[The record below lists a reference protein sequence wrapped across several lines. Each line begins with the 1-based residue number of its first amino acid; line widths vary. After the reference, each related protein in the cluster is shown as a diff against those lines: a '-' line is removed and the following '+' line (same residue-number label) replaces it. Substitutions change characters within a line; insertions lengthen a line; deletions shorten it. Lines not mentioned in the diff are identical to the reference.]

1 MIMLKTAA
9 LSAEALSN
17 VLSQSVDC
25 VKLLD
30 LHGTV
35 QWMNPNGLCA
45 MEIDD
50 SGAVC
55 GLPWATFW
63 PDDTRQQV
71 LDALPSASLGNVVRF
86 DAFCPTMKGSER
98 WWNVTV
104 TSVTDIDGAPAGF
117 LAISRDITEVELQR
131 QALRIAAEEMRH
143 RLRNTYAMIGSLLL
157 GFARGHG
164 VVETFAKEMQSR
176 LIALSAAQSLFV
188 SGDVPGDLAV
198 LIPALVRPFDMPSC
212 RISTGQIANH
222 AVSREQ
228 ADAIA
233 LVLGELAVNSAKHGA
248 LLHGGAIDVSAHILG
263 ERLKVIWKEDSA
275 VAVVAQ
281 SRPGGQGL
289 NLVSRIVKAR
299 EGAVNVDWHS
309 HGLIVAF
316 DFPSDDQPG

>member
-1 MIMLKTAA
+1 MLSSAA

-17 VLSQSVDC
+17 VLAQSVDC
-25 VKLLD
+25 VKLID
-30 LHGTV
+30 LEGTV

-50 SGAVC
+50 SAAVC

-86 DAFCPTMKGSER
+86 DAFCPTMKGSQR

-104 TSVTDIDGAPAGF
+104 TAVKDIDGAPAGF

-143 RLRNTYAMIGSLLL
+143 RLRNTYAMIGSLMV
-157 GFARGHG
+157 GFGRGHG

-188 SGDVPGDLAV
+188 SGDAPGDLSV
-198 LIPALVRPFDMPSC
+198 LIPALVQPFDMPSC
-212 RISTGQIANH
+212 RITTGQIANH

-248 LLHGGAIDVSAHILG
+248 LLQGGTIDVSAHIQG
-263 ERLKVIWKEDSA
+263 ERLKVVWKEDSA
-275 VAVVAQ
+275 VPVSGQ

-289 NLVSRIVKAR
+289 NLVTRIVKAR
-299 EGAVNVDWHS
+299 DGTASVDWLS
-309 HGLIVAF
+309 HGLVVTF
-316 DFPSDDQPG
+316 DFPRDE

>member
-1 MIMLKTAA
+1 MTMLKSAA

-25 VKLLD
+25 VKLLALD
-30 LHGTV
+30 GTV

-55 GLPWATFW
+55 GLPWHSFW
-63 PDDTRQQV
+63 PKETREQV
-71 LDALPSASLGNVVRF
+71 LASLPSASLGNVVRF

-143 RLRNTYAMIGSLLL
+143 RLRNTYAMIGSLML
-157 GFARGHG
+157 GFGRGQG

-188 SGDVPGDLAV
+188 SDDAPGDLSV

-212 RISTGQIANH
+212 KITTKQIANH

-248 LLHGGAIDVSAHILG
+248 LLHGGAIDVSAHIEG
-263 ERLKVIWKEDSA
+263 DRLNVIWKEDSA
-275 VAVVAQ
+275 VPVAGQ
-281 SRPGGQGL
+281 SRAGGQGL
-289 NLVSRIVKAR
+289 NLVNRIVKAR
-299 EGAVNVDWHS
+299 EGTASVDWHS
-309 HGLIVAF
+309 HGLVVTF
-316 DFPSDDQPG
+316 DFPSDDKPA